1 MGDEM
6 RGWFNRFCRDRDG
19 ATMLE
24 YALLIALIALSCVA
38 VLQQVGKP
46 QQEAYKKV
54 DTTIQ
59 KAAQPVF
66 GDIK

>member
-1 MGDEM
+1 M
-6 RGWFNRFCRDRDG
+6 RGWFNRFCRDRGG

-24 YALLIALIALSCVA
+24 YALLIALVALSCAA
-38 VLQQVGKP
+38 VVQQVGQP

-59 KAAQPVF
+59 KAAKPVF
-66 GDIK
+66 GNIK